1 MKINKKIYLFSLA
14 VLMVFIISPFSA
26 VRAQEAMGDYHCC
39 TPCQN
44 QEHIGKSVADGNCQA
59 ACNQNASIGL
69 CPATATTTP
78 AGGKTAEQL
87 QAAAASELN
96 KLGGIKGDTAGAA
109 ALIGRAIQLL
119 MAFMGSIALVL
130 YIYAGIVWM
139 TASGAK
145 DKVAQ
150 AQKVLV
156 WTTFGVVVM
165 LGSYI
170 LTSFLF
176 KMF

>member
-1 MKINKKIYLFSLA
+1 MKINKKIFLFLPA
-14 VLMVFIISPFSA
+14 VLLVFIISPFSA
-26 VRAQEAMGDYHCC
+26 VRAQEAMDDYHCC

-44 QEHIGKSVADGNCQA
+44 QEHIGKTIADGNCQA

-69 CPATATTTP
+69 CPAAAP
-78 AGGKTAEQL
+78 AGGKTPEQL

-96 KLGGIKGDTAGAA
+96 KLGGISGNSAGAA

-119 MAFMGSIALVL
+119 TAFMGSIALVL

-170 LTSFLF
+170 LTSFIF